1 MAKRNLNKKK
11 TAVKAP
17 VKNSSYLEKIQT
29 EVQSNQSKVSMVLG
43 ALIILVVG
51 VLIFNYFN
59 KNKASLGP
67 AQEAQLNQET
77 ASNLPAK
84 HTVKEGD
91 TLYILAQKYY
101 NDGFKF
107 SEIAKANN
115 LKNVD
120 LIEAGQVLDIPELD
134 KTQIVQSSLQPSPA
148 GNTESLGVG
157 GGNSTIWG
165 ERIEGDKYN
174 VKEGDWLSSI
184 SGRAYGDIFAFE
196 KIAKANNIQNPN
208 QIEVGSV
215 LIIPR

>member
-1 MAKRNLNKKK
+1 MNYDVIVIGAGPAGNTAAIVLAENGRKVCLIEKSLDHIGGTCLNQGCI
-11 TAVKAP
+11 P
-17 VKNSSYLEKIQT
+17 VKSFLEAAEVCDVIKNSQSFGIEAEIKPLDLGKIKAIT
-29 EVQSNQSKVSMVLG
+29 KNQLARLRKGIAFL
-43 ALIILVVG
+43 
-51 VLIFNYFN
+51 Y
-59 KNKASLGP
+59 KKA
-67 AQEAQLNQET
+67 
-77 ASNLPAK
+77 
-84 HTVKEGD
+84 
-91 TLYILAQKYY
+91 
-101 NDGFKF
+101 
-107 SEIAKANN
+107 
-115 LKNVD
+115 NVD